1 MTQWFEFADANAVAE
16 AGADFIA
23 SKARQAIRDRGQ
35 FRLVLAGGT
44 TPLACYRL
52 LAAQAH
58 QWDKWQLYYGDE
70 RCLPEDHAERNHRM
84 VMATGLSERVG
95 GHHVMPT
102 ELGPEQAA
110 RNYQRI
116 VENAL
121 PFDLVLLGMGEDG
134 HTASLFPGHDLQPG
148 EGALCT
154 AVYQSPKPPP
164 ERVSLTLNA
173 LQDCRDM
180 LLLVTGAGKRD
191 ALTQW
196 QQGAQLPIAQVTAI
210 PQAQVFIDK
219 SLNSG

>member
-1 MTQWFEFADANAVAE
+1 MTQWFEFADADAVAG

-23 SKARQAIRDRGQ
+23 SKAREAIARQGQ

-52 LAAQAH
+52 LAAGTH
-58 QWDKWQLYYGDE
+58 EWDKWQLYYGDE

-84 VMATGLSERVG
+84 VMATGLSDRVG
-95 GHHVMPT
+95 EHHVIAA
-102 ELGPEQAA
+102 EQGPQQAA
-110 RNYQRI
+110 QDYQQI

-148 EGALCT
+148 ERVLCT
-154 AVYQSPKPPP
+154 AVYQSPKPPS

-173 LQDCRDM
+173 LQDCHDM
-180 LLLVTGAGKRD
+180 LLLVTGEGKRA

-196 QQGAQLPIAQVTAI
+196 HQGAQLPIARVTAI
-210 PQAQVFIDK
+210 PQAQVFVEK
-219 SLNSG
+219 SLCSG